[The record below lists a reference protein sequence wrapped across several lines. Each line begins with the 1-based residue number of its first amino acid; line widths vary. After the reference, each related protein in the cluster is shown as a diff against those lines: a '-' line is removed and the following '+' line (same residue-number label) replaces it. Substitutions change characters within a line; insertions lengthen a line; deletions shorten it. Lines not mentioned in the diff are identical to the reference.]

1 MNFFL
6 LAAVCIVTALSNN
19 KSKSNAS
26 ASIADV
32 IDRCEVELMTA
43 QDCAALLVGNGY
55 STAVITAKDANGN
68 DALDIFYYQVLMNV
82 DFYGNVLGSPLQL
95 DGTVP
100 LFDGIVSYPYVWLGG
115 PVRNRGN
122 RRVGPWD
129 CKNLSHIQCCAKIE
143 TDISDID
150 VNGNYLS
157 CFQQMPYYEDPTTHD
172 RFRVYR
178 NPETGSISFLTLANI
193 TSVELNEQGSRNELI
208 QMIDQAVISKNC
220 SKAFLQSIHA
230 RFLHSMRGVDKARAH
245 AKHTK
250 EAIRRMNHAEVSYID
265 ATQDPELQQ
274 WLPKMKDV
282 INSVSTN
289 GGLQRVWLDK
299 NT

>member
-1 MNFFL
+1 
-6 LAAVCIVTALSNN
+6 
-19 KSKSNAS
+19 
-26 ASIADV
+26 
-32 IDRCEVELMTA
+32 
-43 QDCAALLVGNGY
+43 
-55 STAVITAKDANGN
+55 
-68 DALDIFYYQVLMNV
+68 
-82 DFYGNVLGSPLQL
+82 
-95 DGTVP
+95 
-100 LFDGIVSYPYVWLGG
+100 
-115 PVRNRGN
+115 
-122 RRVGPWD
+122 
-129 CKNLSHIQCCAKIE
+129 
-143 TDISDID
+143 
-150 VNGNYLS
+150 
-157 CFQQMPYYEDPTTHD
+157 
-172 RFRVYR
+172 
-178 NPETGSISFLTLANI
+178 
-193 TSVELNEQGSRNELI
+193 LNEQGSRNELI

>member
-1 MNFFL
+1 MKFFT
-6 LAAVCIVTALSNN
+6 LAVLVIVTLSNN

-26 ASIADV
+26 TSIDDV

-43 QDCAALLVGNGY
+43 QNCAALLVGSGY
-55 STAVITAKDANGN
+55 STSVITAKDAASGN
-68 DALDIFYYQVLMNV
+68 YVQDLFYYQVLMNV
-82 DFYGNVLGSPLQL
+82 DIYGNVLGSPLTL
-95 DGTVP
+95 GGAGP

-122 RRVGPWD
+122 RTVGPWD

-143 TDISDID
+143 TDVSDID

-193 TSVELNEQGSRNELI
+193 TSAELTEQGARNELLH
-208 QMIDQAVISKNC
+208 MIDQAIISANC
-220 SKAFLQSIHA
+220 SKELLQSIHA
-230 RFLHSMRGVDKARAH
+230 RFLHSMRGVDRARAH

-250 EAIRRMNHAEVSYID
+250 EAIRRMNHAEVSYINAAQD
-265 ATQDPELQQ
+265 ANLQK

-282 INSVSTN
+282 IYSVSVN
-289 GGLQRVWLDK
+289 GGLQRIWLDK